1 MARSTATRRVSSPIL
16 TPLTPSPKR
25 LNGVTRS
32 LPARLFAR
40 SQTHRS
46 PRSSRYDLHL
56 VMTRACH
63 SPRSYWK
70 WTDRFAERGNSKL
83 DGLDCW
89 IRAIFDEEIDR
100 IFVRSQKFS
109 SFRERE
115 RESGK
120 ALFETIKFESRQT
133 DIKDFWR
140 NIENISLKKI
150 YPLFETRG
158 TRFEEIHY
166 ILNPLIKFFSFESEF
181 ETMLLE

>member
-115 RESGK
+115 RERAGK
-120 ALFETIKFESRQT
+120 LCSKRLNSNRGKRILRIFGE
-133 DIKDFWR
+133 
-140 NIENISLKKI
+140 ISKI
-150 YPLFETRG
+150 YPWKKYIPFSKLEEHDSR
-158 TRFEEIHY
+158 RFIIY
-166 ILNPLIKFFSFESEF
+166 
-181 ETMLLE
+181 